1 MEQKNGQIYRFE
13 IGESV
18 NNKEL
23 QKRVLVLINT
33 IDAGGA
39 ETFVMKVFR
48 EIRKEGWC
56 FDFLINKADSKFYK
70 KEILESGG
78 RIYIGMS
85 KSKYPIKCF
94 KFIRKIVS
102 ENKYNTVFCVS
113 AHPAAVL
120 DIIAAKKGGVKKV
133 ITRSAN
139 ANIDGKLRIF
149 VAKLFRPLINRLSDI
164 KLAPSTEAGVWMFG
178 NNCLKKAELQ
188 LVNNALDTNRYC
200 FDSLTRLRIRDS
212 FGLSTQDFAI
222 CHIGRFSYQKNHNLL
237 IDIFKEVKSEWSR
250 AKLFL
255 VGNGELKETI
265 ENKVKDY
272 GLVDSVKFVG
282 IRDDIPDFLMGMD
295 MMIFPS
301 FYEGL
306 PNVVIEAQA
315 TGLKCIVSDR
325 ISKEVILTDLVK
337 MFSIKS
343 NISDIVMAV
352 REYYWK
358 TVTREIYNKILKD
371 KGYDIQDVAK
381 KMIEWFS

>member
-1 MEQKNGQIYRFE
+1 MEQKNGKIYRFD
-13 IGESV
+13 IGELISD
-18 NNKEL
+18 KKS
-23 QKRVLVLINT
+23 QKRVLVLIST
-33 IDAGGA
+33 VDAGGA

-56 FDFLINKADSKFYK
+56 FDFLINKADSEFYK

-78 RIYIGMS
+78 KIYIGIS
-85 KSKYPIKCF
+85 KLKHPIKCF
-94 KFIRKIVS
+94 KFVRRIVS

-120 DIIAAKKGGVKKV
+120 DIIAAKKGGAKKA

-139 ANIDGKLRIF
+139 TNIDGKLNVII
-149 VAKLFRPLINRLSDI
+149 AKLFRPLIDRLSDV

-178 NNCLKKAELQ
+178 NKCLRKAELQ
-188 LVNNALDTNRYC
+188 LINNGLDTDRYC
-200 FDSLTRLRIRDS
+200 FNPLTRRRIRDS
-212 FGLSTQDFAI
+212 LDLSTHDFAI

-237 IDIFKEVKSEWSR
+237 IDIFKEIKSGWPE

-255 VGNGELKETI
+255 AGNGELKEII

-272 GLVDSVKFVG
+272 GLEDSVKFVG

-325 ISKEVILTDLVK
+325 ISKEVILTDLVM
-337 MFSIKS
+337 MFSIES
-343 NISDIVMAV
+343 SMSDIVMIV
-352 REYYWK
+352 REHYLK
-358 TVTREIYNKILKD
+358 TVKREIYTKILKD

-381 KMIEWFS
+381 KMIGWFS